1 MGEFFENFI
10 PFLTTSVVAFALG
23 FLLTTMQHFFENERI
38 FKCLKNDKCLEYI
51 KKYEE
56 APSEELLKYLT
67 INGDKKDVDE

>member
-1 MGEFFENFI
+1 MGDFFEDFI
-10 PFLTTSVVAFALG
+10 PYLTASVVAFALG
-23 FLLTTMQHFFENERI
+23 FLLTTIQHFFENERI